1 MTLRN
6 PYYLCLITISNTMF
20 DTSLLCELKKG
31 NRDAFN
37 NMFRYYYPRVM
48 AYVVAIVEEE
58 VAEDIV
64 QDVFMYVW
72 ENREKLYPG
81 AGFHS
86 YLFQSAYT
94 RCLDYFKK
102 QHTIG
107 KYNRYQEG
115 SLLEEYSNL
124 LKDETSVM
132 EELYSKD
139 FYKHLYELLG
149 HLPVQ
154 RREAFILTYIRG
166 MKAKE
171 VAEMTGM
178 PQRTIESHIYL
189 TIKYLKEHMSKK
201 DFYLLSVL
209 VLSGKMYWKNF
220 S

>member
-1 MTLRN
+1 
-6 PYYLCLITISNTMF
+6 MF
-20 DTSLLCELKKG
+20 DISLLYEIQKG

-37 NMFRYYYPRVM
+37 NMFRHYYPRVM
-48 AYVVAIVEEE
+48 AYVVAIVHEE

-64 QDVFMYVW
+64 QDVFLYVW
-72 ENREKLYPG
+72 ENREKLYAG

-102 QHTIG
+102 QHVIG
-107 KYNRYQEG
+107 KYAQYKE
-115 SLLEEYSNL
+115 SCLLDEYNNI
-124 LKDETSVM
+124 LKDDTSVM

-139 FYKHLYELLG
+139 FYKHLYDLLG
-149 HLPVQ
+149 QLPAQ
-154 RREAFILTYIRG
+154 RREAFILTYIKG

-178 PQRTIESHIYL
+178 PQRTVESHIYL
-189 TIKYLKEHMSKK
+189 TIKFLKEHMSKK
-201 DFYLLSVL
+201 DFYLLSIF
-209 VLSGKMYWKNF
+209 VLSGKTYWGGF